1 MKNNQLDNFESL
13 IKSSLDSQRAVY
25 DSSDWDKLNRK
36 LNQANKPFY
45 SSPWFIAASVAAI
58 LGTVYLVSMF
68 NTVTEP
74 TPLVITPQE
83 NEIPEIGEKEKE
95 EVVTI
100 LLTEEEHNE
109 IKAVFINAEKEINNK
124 EETSRKEENK
134 KSNSETITSDNK
146 EVKPQHSEETTISE
160 ESGFTPSDDAALKED
175 KVITEEIVILEKA
188 GFHMNTVECCEGTT
202 IDFVAERQSSVDY
215 LWSFD
220 DGNYSKNENPSHLFT
235 NPGSY
240 KVSLIVRSKIDN
252 SVMTRSNDQLLI
264 VHAKPN
270 VDFEW
275 EMNEENG
282 IPYASFINL
291 TDNGTSWSWNFG
303 DGSTS
308 IEKDPNHTY
317 RKKGQYLVSLTV
329 SNSES
334 CTKTI
339 NQDILIDTDY
349 NLLAPNSFT
358 PNGDGINDYFLPAA
372 LNRLNG
378 SFTMTVY
385 SQTEG
390 LIYDTKNINQ
400 PWDGTNQKAG
410 TKCTEGSYVWVVKLT
425 NEKGII
431 EQYKGAI
438 LLLK

>member
-13 IKSSLDSQRAVY
+13 IKSSLDKQRAVY
-25 DSSDWDKLNRK
+25 DSSDWDKLNKK
-36 LNQANKPFY
+36 LDQANKPFY
-45 SSPWFIAASVAAI
+45 SSPWFIAASVAAV
-58 LGTVYLVSMF
+58 LGTVYLLSTF

-74 TPLVITPQE
+74 TPLVISPAE
-83 NEIPEIGEKEKE
+83 NETPNLILE
-95 EVVTI
+95 EEPSISTS
-100 LLTEEEHNE
+100 LTEEEHNE
-109 IKAVFINAEKEINNK
+109 IKEVFINADKEISNK
-124 EETSRKEENK
+124 EETNRKEEII
-134 KSNSETITSDNK
+134 KSTSETIASDNK
-146 EVKPQHSEETTISE
+146 EVKSQNSEDTTISE
-160 ESGFTPSDDAALKED
+160 ENGFTPLDDEASKED
-175 KVITEEIVILEKA
+175 NIIPEEIVILEKA
-188 GFHMNTVECCEGTT
+188 AFHMNTIDCCEGTT
-202 IDFVAERQSSVDY
+202 IDFVAEKQNNIDY

-220 DGNYSKNENPSHLFT
+220 DGNYSKNETPSHLFT
-235 NPGSY
+235 TPGSY
-240 KVSLIVRSKIDN
+240 NISLIVRSKIDN

-270 VDFEW
+270 VQFDW

-282 IPYASFINL
+282 IPYISFINL
-291 TDNGTSWSWNFG
+291 TDKGTSWSWNLG
-303 DGSTS
+303 NGSTS
-308 IEKDPNHTY
+308 IEKDPIHTY
-317 RKKGQYLVSLTV
+317 RNKGQYLVTLTAT
-329 SNSES
+329 SSEECS
-334 CTKTI
+334 STI
-339 NQDILIDTDY
+339 NKEILINQDY

-378 SFTMTVY
+378 SFTMTIY

-390 LIYDTKNINQ
+390 LIYDTKNIDQ

-425 NEKGII
+425 NEKGQT